1 MGDLVT
7 MPAWQPIVC
16 VLKPQSWVPVLL
28 ALSDCRTVRRTV
40 GLSDCR
46 KDCRTVGLAADS
58 GRQCESVSPWTYC
71 RTTVGMTVGMTV
83 GLSDTVGI
91 LSDTVG
97 RTCRTVGPGLKR
109 LRWLPHPGEVGR
121 DVRSTCIILC
131 YVCALQ
137 DTLCYS
143 HSLTSDS
150 DSQSEP
156 KRLGKRS
163 STVRGFHVRGP

>member
-7 MPAWQPIVC
+7 MPAWQPIVY

-28 ALSDCRTVRRTV
+28 ALSDCWTVRRTV

-83 GLSDTVGI
+83 GLSEYCRT
-91 LSDTVG
+91 LSDEPVG
-97 RTCRTVGPGLKR
+97 LSDRGSIDQVLQQHAQPVRARVPFEQLSFSCVG
-109 LRWLPHPGEVGR
+109 
-121 DVRSTCIILC
+121 
-131 YVCALQ
+131 
-137 DTLCYS
+137 
-143 HSLTSDS
+143 
-150 DSQSEP
+150 
-156 KRLGKRS
+156 
-163 STVRGFHVRGP
+163 